1 MFYALLN
8 VLKHQV
14 SLNRIQSL
22 RVLSALLFKHP
33 HNDLIIETFA
43 QIDADEDH
51 DEFVQMKPIDTKRC
65 PKFSLGFFP
74 ISIWF
79 I

>member
-33 HNDLIIETFA
+33 HNDLIIDTFA
-43 QIDADEDH
+43 QVNLDEDH
-51 DEFVQMKPIDTKRC
+51 EE
-65 PKFSLGFFP
+65 
-74 ISIWF
+74 
-79 I
+79 